1 MKNILAENMLR
12 FGVKNL
18 NESKFKRRF
27 LKEQAANGLSVQE
40 IEKLVTND
48 RNNKS
53 TLKTAKNTGQC
64 VFIKSPKV
72 ERKTVDMPPIQAQF
86 WNNMVSLKLG
96 LMPETPFSAVNAGVT
111 KIIEYI
117 QQENLTN
124 LQIEIIGT
132 ATTAAAGTQPD
143 ERLLA
148 KSPKMQLD
156 HPRGKPYGG
165 QPANNEYLA
174 KQRAESIKAVFA
186 KLLPTAKYTTTANV
200 IKGGATADTLRYIQ
214 VKVTGDSNT
223 NEITTISN
231 LFMDWTVSY
240 QEVSGTTTGQRSTS
254 VGGGASDAYIATL
267 LIKYGQKNVP
277 VFNGQVYYESAEKS
291 STSNENTIS
300 DPRRAAK
307 KSYPYLIKSQ
317 GSTTNNPNF
326 STFLASCGYFDTIK
340 AYDIAGAS
348 DLQKRQ
354 NSMYRIDS
362 DLFQKMAAKK
372 TGNLQ
377 DFIALAG
384 GSDTQI
390 MDAQHALYAY
400 VYDITATPPTLT
412 QLK

>member
-40 IEKLVTND
+40 IEKMVTND

-53 TLKTAKNTGQC
+53 TLDTAKNTGQC

-72 ERKTVDMPPIQAQF
+72 ESKTVNMPPLQAQF

-96 LMPETPFSAVNAGVT
+96 LMPETPLATVNAGVT
-111 KIIEYI
+111 QIIKDI
-117 QQENLTN
+117 QQQNLTN

-132 ATTAAAGTQPD
+132 ATTATAGTQPD
-143 ERLLA
+143 GLLLA

-156 HPRGKPYGG
+156 HPGGKPYGG
-165 QPANNEYLA
+165 GQANNEYLA
-174 KQRAESIKAVFA
+174 KQRAESIKTLFA
-186 KLLPTAKYTTTANV
+186 KLLPTAKYTTTSNV
-200 IKGGATADTLRYIQ
+200 IEGGATADALRYIQ
-214 VKVTGDSNT
+214 VKVTGDYKT
-223 NEITTISN
+223 NDKTTISN

-240 QEVSGTTTGQRSTS
+240 QEVSGTTTGQRSNS
-254 VGGGASDAYIATL
+254 VGGGASAAYIATL

-291 STSNENTIS
+291 SNSNENTIS
-300 DPRRAAK
+300 DPKRAAK
-307 KSYPYLIKSQ
+307 KSYPYLIKSA
-317 GSTTNNPNF
+317 GTTDNPNF

-362 DLFQKMAAKK
+362 DIFQKMAAKK

-400 VYDITATPPTLT
+400 VYDIIAKPPTLT